1 MSNNKAEEPKQLDQI
16 PISEELI
23 ETLIQHDVDQDEID
37 YWKDFSDRL
46 TALEERVGNST
57 FSSDYSS
64 SKLDAIEKE
73 VSRLFR
79 LSDESLQDAYLH
91 YLFAKGL
98 KMDDA
103 IFLLNNVEKAK
114 NVFDRRHSVVF

>member
-79 LSDESLQDAYLH
+79 LSDESLSRCLSS
-91 YLFAKGL
+91 LS
-98 KMDDA
+98 
-103 IFLLNNVEKAK
+103 IC
-114 NVFDRRHSVVF
+114 